1 MRLLALFTLAAVVTA
16 VGAAAPESMATLAAQ
31 VRDAENAFAKSMAD
45 RDLQAFASHVAD
57 DAVFFGNQGA
67 LRGKAA
73 VIEAWQAFYEGPDAP
88 FSWESA
94 DVQVLESG
102 KLAHSSGPVR
112 DPSGKVVAN
121 FNSIWRREANGQWK
135 VVFDKG
141 CGICNCAAKSAGNRR
156 AEHTRRADPEPGRRA
171 VSRFTR
177 PA

>member
-1 MRLLALFTLAAVVTA
+1 MRLLALLMFGITAAA
-16 VGAAAPESMATLAAQ
+16 AAAPESMDTLTAQ

-45 RDLQAFASHVAD
+45 RDLAAFASHVAD
-57 DAVFFGNQGA
+57 DAVFFGNRDA

-73 VIEAWQAFYEGPDAP
+73 VVEAWKGFYEGPQAP

-94 DVQVLESG
+94 DVQVLDSG

-112 DPSGKVVAN
+112 DPAGKIVGS

-141 CGICNCAAKSAGNRR
+141 CNVCNCAEKP
-156 AEHTRRADPEPGRRA
+156 AEK
-171 VSRFTR
+171 
-177 PA
+177 PAS